1 MLTFHS
7 LPNGVI
13 VMKTPS
19 RFTILALT
27 LLAVISVYAALP
39 PQSAYVRI
47 RGKVNINGKPAV
59 TGAFGSGGTVKTGK
73 NSSAV
78 VSLGKLGRVEVL
90 PDSAA
95 KIEFADGSVTVTM
108 IEAGR
113 VRVSNSSG
121 TYATVH
127 AGDARISADK
137 SQANEFMVDTSC
149 GNLIVSTKTGMAE
162 IRAGSIVKQVRAGF
176 SETLMIQCK

>member
-1 MLTFHS
+1 
-7 LPNGVI
+7 
-13 VMKTPS
+13 MKYVARYSTLA
-19 RFTILALT
+19 FTLFALSAT
-27 LLAVISVYAALP
+27 LITVFAAV
-39 PQSAYVRI
+39 PQNITGQLRV
-47 RGKVNINGKPAV
+47 RGKVNLNGKPAV
-59 TGAFGSGGTVKTGK
+59 SGAFGSGGTVKTGK
-73 NSSAV
+73 NSSGV

-95 KIEFADGSVTVTM
+95 KIEFADASVTVTM

-113 VRVSNSSG
+113 VRVSSSSG

-127 AGDARISADK
+127 TGDARISADK
-137 SQANEFMVDTSC
+137 SQANEFTVDTSC